1 MSPNNQINPHKQKQ
15 TKHTQGVTRQDVFKM
30 VKTFAVIGGIIW
42 FLSQG
47 DLSELEL
54 ALQEGLE
61 GGATEAAAAAAA
73 AAGAGNAPLADA
85 VLAPRPPVEDPG
97 AGLEEFVAA

>member
-1 MSPNNQINPHKQKQ
+1 
-15 TKHTQGVTRQDVFKM
+15 M

-61 GGATEAAAAAAA
+61 GGATEAAAAAA
-73 AAGAGNAPLADA
+73 GAGNASLADA

>member
-1 MSPNNQINPHKQKQ
+1 
-15 TKHTQGVTRQDVFKM
+15 M

-73 AAGAGNAPLADA
+73 GAGNASLADA